1 MIFGDNGR
9 RRSLFPVDAEPQP
22 IDVECHGLR
31 VVRNLKNGHDH
42 TSGEKALVAKCCRL
56 AEI

>member
-9 RRSLFPVDAEPQP
+9 RRSLFPVNAEPQP

-31 VVRNLKNGHDH
+31 IVRNLKNGRDH
-42 TSGEKALVAKCCRL
+42 MSGEKALLAKYCRL
-56 AEI
+56 VEI